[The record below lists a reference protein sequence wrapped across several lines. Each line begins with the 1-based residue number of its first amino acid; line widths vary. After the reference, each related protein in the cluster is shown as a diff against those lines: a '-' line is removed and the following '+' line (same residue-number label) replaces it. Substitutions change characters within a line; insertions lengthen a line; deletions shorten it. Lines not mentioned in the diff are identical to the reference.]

1 MVDNLSELI
10 KRTIIQ
16 TMRQLRV
23 SMPCEVV
30 RYSSKRQ
37 MVDVRIVQ
45 PEIDLAGNNIPMP
58 VITNIPVSFVRCGNS
73 HITHPINKGDTGFII
88 FADRD
93 ISSWVETNNR
103 SVVDSARTHSMQDS
117 YFVPGIVGGGNNANP
132 NDVEIKYNNTT
143 IHLRKNGDVDINTPS
158 KVNVNASNV
167 IVTANTTVINSETTN
182 NGNVQING
190 NLTVSQLLTTGGF
203 VSNGTSG
210 GGIAQFTGS
219 INATGEVTANG
230 INLSTHTH
238 SGVQSGGSNTGQPN

>member
-1 MVDNLSELI
+1 MIDNLSELI

-30 RYSSKRQ
+30 RYNAKRQ

-73 HITHPINKGDTGFII
+73 HITHPINKGDTGFIV

-117 YFVPGIVGGGNNANP
+117 YFVPGIVGGGTNANA
-132 NDVEIKYNNTT
+132 NDVEIKYNNST
-143 IHLRKNGDVDINTPS
+143 IHLRKNGDIDISTPT
-158 KVNVNASNV
+158 KVNINASSEVNVTTNKLTVNAP
-167 IVTANTTVINSETTN
+167 NSYF
-182 NGNVQING
+182 NGNVFI
-190 NLTVSQLLTTGGF
+190 SQLLTTGGF

-219 INATGEVTANG
+219 INVTDEVTASG

>member
-1 MVDNLSELI
+1 MAIDNLSELI
-10 KRTIIQ
+10 KRTMIQ

-30 RYSSKRQ
+30 RYNSKRQ

-73 HITHPINKGDTGFII
+73 HITHPVNKGDTGFIV

-93 ISSWVETNNR
+93 ISSWVETNNK

-143 IHLRKNGDVDINTPS
+143 IHLRKNGDVDIN
-158 KVNVNASNV
+158 
-167 IVTANTTVINSETTN
+167 
-182 NGNVQING
+182 
-190 NLTVSQLLTTGGF
+190 
-203 VSNGTSG
+203 
-210 GGIAQFTGS
+210 
-219 INATGEVTANG
+219 ATGK
-230 INLSTHTH
+230 INLNSSVEIKLTAPII
-238 SGVQSGGSNTGQPN
+238 NLN

>member
-1 MVDNLSELI
+1 MAIDNLSELI

-30 RYSSKRQ
+30 RYNSKRQ

-58 VITNIPVSFVRCGNS
+58 VTTNIPVSFVKCGNS

-93 ISSWVETNNR
+93 ISSWVETNNK

-117 YFVPGIVGGGNNANP
+117 YFVPGIIGGGNNANP

-158 KVNVNASNV
+158 KVNVNASSEVNV
-167 IVTANTTVINSETTN
+167 TTN
-182 NGNVQING
+182 KLTVNAPNSYFNGNVF
-190 NLTVSQLLTTGGF
+190 VSQLLTTGGF

-210 GGIAQFTGS
+210 GGTAQFTGS
-219 INATGEVTANG
+219 INASGEVTASG
-230 INLSTHTH
+230 INLSTHRH
-238 SGVQSGGSNTGQPN
+238 PGDSGGTTGQPI

>member
-10 KRTIIQ
+10 KRTMIQ

-30 RYSSKRQ
+30 RYNSKRQ

-58 VITNIPVSFVRCGNS
+58 VITNIPVSFVRCGKS
-73 HITHPINKGDTGFII
+73 HITHPINKGDTGFIV

-93 ISSWVETNNR
+93 ISSWVETNNK

-158 KVNVNASNV
+158 KVNVNASSEVNV
-167 IVTANTTVINSETTN
+167 TTN
-182 NGNVQING
+182 KLTVNAPNSYFNGNVF
-190 NLTVSQLLTTGGF
+190 VSQLLTTGGF

-210 GGIAQFTGS
+210 GGIAQFAGS
-219 INATGEVTANG
+219 INVTDEVTASG
-230 INLSTHTH
+230 IDLSTHRH
-238 SGVQSGGSNTGQPN
+238 PGDSGGTTGQPI

>member
-30 RYSSKRQ
+30 RYNSKRQ
-37 MVDVRIVQ
+37 MVDVRVVQ
-45 PEIDLAGNNIPMP
+45 PEIDLTGNNIPMP

-93 ISSWVETNNR
+93 ISSWVETNNK

-117 YFVPGIVGGGNNANP
+117 YFVPGIVGGGKNTNP

-143 IHLRKNGDVDINTPS
+143 IHLRKNGDVDIN
-158 KVNVNASNV
+158 
-167 IVTANTTVINSETTN
+167 
-182 NGNVQING
+182 
-190 NLTVSQLLTTGGF
+190 
-203 VSNGTSG
+203 
-210 GGIAQFTGS
+210 
-219 INATGEVTANG
+219 ATGK
-230 INLSTHTH
+230 INLNSSVEIKMTAPLI
-238 SGVQSGGSNTGQPN
+238 NLN

>member
-10 KRTIIQ
+10 KRTMIQ

-30 RYSSKRQ
+30 RYNSKRQ

-93 ISSWVETNNR
+93 ISSWVETNNT

-158 KVNVNASNV
+158 NVNVNASNV
-167 IVTANTTVINSETTN
+167 IINSETTN

-190 NLTVSQLLTTGGF
+190 NLTVSQMLTTGGF

-210 GGIAQFTGS
+210 GGTAQFTGS
-219 INATGEVTANG
+219 INATGDVTANG
-230 INLSTHTH
+230 TSLDTHVH
-238 SGVQSGGSNTGQPN
+238 SGVQSGTSNTGQPI

>member
-1 MVDNLSELI
+1 MVDNLPELI

-30 RYSSKRQ
+30 SYNSKRQ

-93 ISSWVETNNR
+93 ISSWVETNNT

-158 KVNVNASNV
+158 KVNVNASSEVNV
-167 IVTANTTVINSETTN
+167 TTN
-182 NGNVQING
+182 KLTVNAPNSYFNGNVFI
-190 NLTVSQLLTTGGF
+190 SQLLTTGGF

-210 GGIAQFTGS
+210 GGTAQFTGS
-219 INATGEVTANG
+219 INASGEVTASG
-230 INLSTHTH
+230 INLSTHRHNET
-238 SGVQSGGSNTGQPN
+238 NTVTSEPI

>member
-1 MVDNLSELI
+1 MAIDNLSELI
-10 KRTIIQ
+10 KRTMIQ

-30 RYSSKRQ
+30 RYNSKRQ

-73 HITHPINKGDTGFII
+73 HITHPINKGDTGFIV

-93 ISSWVETNNR
+93 ISSWVETNNT

-167 IVTANTTVINSETTN
+167 IINSETTN

-190 NLTVSQLLTTGGF
+190 NLTVSQMLTTGGF
-203 VSNGTSG
+203 TSLGTSG
-210 GGIAQFTGS
+210 GGTAQFTGG
-219 INATGEVTANG
+219 INASGEVTANG
-230 INLSTHTH
+230 IDLSTHVH
-238 SGVQSGGSNTGQPN
+238 PGDSGGTTGQPI

>member
-30 RYSSKRQ
+30 SYNSKRQ

-45 PEIDLAGNNIPMP
+45 PEIDLSGNNIPMP
-58 VITNIPVSFVRCGNS
+58 VITNIPVSFVRCGKS
-73 HITHPINKGDTGFII
+73 HITHPINKGDTGFIV

-93 ISSWVETNNR
+93 ISSWVETNNT

-117 YFVPGIVGGGNNANP
+117 YFVPGIVGGGTNANP

-158 KVNVNASNV
+158 KVNVNASSEVNV
-167 IVTANTTVINSETTN
+167 TTN
-182 NGNVQING
+182 KLTVNAPNSYFNGNVFI
-190 NLTVSQLLTTGGF
+190 SQLLTTGGF

-210 GGIAQFTGS
+210 GGAAQFTGS
-219 INATGEVTANG
+219 INVTDEVTASG
-230 INLSTHTH
+230 INLSTHRH
-238 SGVQSGGSNTGQPN
+238 PGDSGGTTGQPI

>member
-1 MVDNLSELI
+1 MAIDNLPELI
-10 KRTIIQ
+10 KRTMIQ

-30 RYSSKRQ
+30 SYNSKRQ

-73 HITHPINKGDTGFII
+73 HITHPINKGDTGFIV

-93 ISSWVETNNR
+93 ISSWVETNNT

-158 KVNVNASNV
+158 KVNINASSEVNVTTNKLTVNAP
-167 IVTANTTVINSETTN
+167 NSYF
-182 NGNVQING
+182 NGNVFI
-190 NLTVSQLLTTGGF
+190 SQLLTTGGF

-219 INATGEVTANG
+219 INVTDEVTASG
-230 INLSTHTH
+230 IDLSTHRH
-238 SGVQSGGSNTGQPN
+238 PGDSGGTTGQPI

>member
-1 MVDNLSELI
+1 MAVDNLSELI

-30 RYSSKRQ
+30 RYNSKRQ

-93 ISSWVETNNR
+93 ISSWVETNNT

-117 YFVPGIVGGGNNANP
+117 YFIPGIVGGGKNANP

-158 KVNVNASNV
+158 KVNINASSEVNVTTNKLTVNAP
-167 IVTANTTVINSETTN
+167 NSYF
-182 NGNVQING
+182 NGNVF
-190 NLTVSQLLTTGGF
+190 VSQLLTTGGF

-210 GGIAQFTGS
+210 GGTAQFTGS
-219 INATGEVTANG
+219 INATGDVTASG
-230 INLSTHTH
+230 IDLSTHTH
-238 SGVQSGGSNTGQPN
+238 NETGSVTSEPI

>member
-30 RYSSKRQ
+30 RYNSKRQ

-93 ISSWVETNNR
+93 ISSWVETNNT

-117 YFVPGIVGGGNNANP
+117 YFIPGIVGGGKNANP

-158 KVNVNASNV
+158 KVNVNASSEVNV
-167 IVTANTTVINSETTN
+167 TTN
-182 NGNVQING
+182 KLTVNAPNSYFNGNVF
-190 NLTVSQLLTTGGF
+190 VSQLLTTGGF

-219 INATGEVTANG
+219 INVTGDVTANG
-230 INLSTHTH
+230 TSLDTHVH
-238 SGVQSGGSNTGQPN
+238 SGVQSGGSNTGQPI

>member
-30 RYSSKRQ
+30 RYNSKRQ

-73 HITHPINKGDTGFII
+73 HITHPINKGDTGFIV

-93 ISSWVETNNR
+93 ISSWVETNNK

-117 YFVPGIVGGGNNANP
+117 YFIPGIVGGGTNANP
-132 NDVEIKYNNTT
+132 NDVEIKYNNST

-158 KVNVNASNV
+158 KVNVNASSEVNV
-167 IVTANTTVINSETTN
+167 TTN
-182 NGNVQING
+182 KLTVNAPNSYFNGNVF
-190 NLTVSQLLTTGGF
+190 VSQLLTTGGF

-210 GGIAQFTGS
+210 GGTAQFTGS
-219 INATGEVTANG
+219 INATDDVTANG
-230 INLSTHTH
+230 INLSTHRH
-238 SGVQSGGSNTGQPN
+238 PGDSGGTTGQPI

>member
-30 RYSSKRQ
+30 RYNSKRQ

-93 ISSWVETNNR
+93 ISSWVETNNT

-132 NDVEIKYNNTT
+132 NDVEIKYNDTT

-167 IVTANTTVINSETTN
+167 IINSETTN

-203 VSNGTSG
+203 TSLGTSG
-210 GGIAQFTGS
+210 GGTAQFTGS
-219 INATGEVTANG
+219 INVTDDVIASNVSL
-230 INLSTHTH
+230 NSHLH
-238 SGVQSGGSNTGQPN
+238 SGVQSGTSNTGQPI

>member
-10 KRTIIQ
+10 KRTMIQ

-30 RYSSKRQ
+30 RYNSKRQ

-93 ISSWVETNNR
+93 ISSWVETNNK

-158 KVNVNASNV
+158 NVNVNASNV
-167 IVTANTTVINSETTN
+167 IINSETTN

-203 VSNGTSG
+203 TSLGTSG
-210 GGIAQFTGS
+210 GGTAQFTGS
-219 INATGEVTANG
+219 INVTDDVIASNVSL
-230 INLSTHTH
+230 NSHLH
-238 SGVQSGGSNTGQPN
+238 SGVQSGASNTGQPI

>member
-30 RYSSKRQ
+30 RYNSKRQ

-93 ISSWVETNNR
+93 ISSWVETNNK

-117 YFVPGIVGGGNNANP
+117 YFVPGIVGGGNSANP

-158 KVNVNASNV
+158 KVNINASSEVNVTTNKLTVNAP
-167 IVTANTTVINSETTN
+167 NSYF
-182 NGNVQING
+182 NGNVF
-190 NLTVSQLLTTGGF
+190 VSQLLTTGGF

-210 GGIAQFTGS
+210 AGVAQFAGS
-219 INATGEVTANG
+219 INVTNEVTADG
-230 INLSTHTH
+230 INLSTHRH
-238 SGVQSGGSNTGQPN
+238 PGDSGGTTGQPI

>member
-1 MVDNLSELI
+1 MVDNLPELI

-30 RYSSKRQ
+30 RYNSNRQ

-73 HITHPINKGDTGFII
+73 HITHPINKGDTGFIV

-93 ISSWVETNNR
+93 ISSWVETNNK

-158 KVNVNASNV
+158 KVNVNASSEVNV
-167 IVTANTTVINSETTN
+167 TTN
-182 NGNVQING
+182 KLTVNAPNSYFNGNVFI
-190 NLTVSQLLTTGGF
+190 SQLLTTGGF

-210 GGIAQFTGS
+210 GGTAQFTGS
-219 INATGEVTANG
+219 IDVTDEVTASG
-230 INLSTHTH
+230 INLSTHRHNET
-238 SGVQSGGSNTGQPN
+238 NTVTSEPI

>member
-1 MVDNLSELI
+1 MIDNLSELI

-30 RYSSKRQ
+30 RYNAKRQ

-73 HITHPINKGDTGFII
+73 HITHPINKGDTGFIV

-117 YFVPGIVGGGNNANP
+117 YFVPGIVGGGKNANA
-132 NDVEIKYNNTT
+132 NDVEIKYSNST
-143 IHLRKNGDVDINTPS
+143 IHLRKNGDIDITTPT
-158 KVNVNASNV
+158 KVNINASSEVNVTTNKLTVNAP
-167 IVTANTTVINSETTN
+167 NSYF
-182 NGNVQING
+182 NGNVF
-190 NLTVSQLLTTGGF
+190 VSKLLTTGGF

-210 GGIAQFTGS
+210 AGVAQFTGS
-219 INATGEVTANG
+219 INVTNEVTASG
-230 INLSTHTH
+230 INLSTHRH
-238 SGVQSGGSNTGQPN
+238 PGDSGGTTGLPN

>member
-10 KRTIIQ
+10 KRTMIQ

-30 RYSSKRQ
+30 RYNSKRQ

-73 HITHPINKGDTGFII
+73 HITHPINKGDTGFIV

-167 IVTANTTVINSETTN
+167 IINSETTN

-190 NLTVSQLLTTGGF
+190 NLTVSQMLTTGGF
-203 VSNGTSG
+203 TSLGTSG
-210 GGIAQFTGS
+210 GGTAQFTGG
-219 INATGEVTANG
+219 INATGDVTANG
-230 INLSTHTH
+230 TSLDTHIH
-238 SGVQSGGSNTGQPN
+238 SGVQSGASNTGQPN

>member
-1 MVDNLSELI
+1 MIDNLSELI

-30 RYSSKRQ
+30 RYNSKRQ

-73 HITHPINKGDTGFII
+73 HITHPINKGDTGFIV

-117 YFVPGIVGGGNNANP
+117 YFVPGIIGGGTNANA

-167 IVTANTTVINSETTN
+167 IINSETTN

-190 NLTVSQLLTTGGF
+190 NLTVSQMLTTGGF
-203 VSNGTSG
+203 TSNGTSG
-210 GGIAQFTGS
+210 GGTAQFTGS
-219 INATGEVTANG
+219 INASGEVTANG
-230 INLSTHTH
+230 INLSTHRH
-238 SGVQSGGSNTGQPN
+238 PGDSGGTTGQPI

>member
-30 RYSSKRQ
+30 RYNPKRQ

-73 HITHPINKGDTGFII
+73 HITHPINKGDTGFIV

-117 YFVPGIVGGGNNANP
+117 YFVPGIVGGGTNANP

-143 IHLRKNGDVDINTPS
+143 IHLRKIGDVDINTPS

-167 IVTANTTVINSETTN
+167 IINSETTN

-203 VSNGTSG
+203 TSLGTSG
-210 GGIAQFTGS
+210 GGTAQFTGS
-219 INATGEVTANG
+219 INATGDVTASG
-230 INLSTHTH
+230 INLSTHRH
-238 SGVQSGGSNTGQPN
+238 PGDSGGTTGQPI

>member
-30 RYSSKRQ
+30 TYDSKRQ

-45 PEIDLAGNNIPMP
+45 PEIDLAGNNIPMS

-93 ISSWVETNNR
+93 ISSWVETNNK

-117 YFVPGIVGGGNNANP
+117 YFVPGIVGGGKNANP

-143 IHLRKNGDVDINTPS
+143 IHLRKNGDVDINTPT
-158 KVNVNASNV
+158 KVNVNASSEVNV
-167 IVTANTTVINSETTN
+167 TTN
-182 NGNVQING
+182 KLTVNAPNSYFNGNVF
-190 NLTVSQLLTTGGF
+190 VSQLLTTGGF

-219 INATGEVTANG
+219 INATGDVTANG
-230 INLSTHTH
+230 TSLDTHVH
-238 SGVQSGGSNTGQPN
+238 SGVQSGGSNTGQPI

>member
-1 MVDNLSELI
+1 MAIDNLSELI

-30 RYSSKRQ
+30 RYNSKRQ

-93 ISSWVETNNR
+93 ISSWVETNNK

-117 YFVPGIVGGGNNANP
+117 YFIPGIVGGGKNANP
-132 NDVEIKYNNTT
+132 NDVEIKYNNST
-143 IHLRKNGDVDINTPS
+143 IHLRKNGDVDINTS
-158 KVNVNASNV
+158 TKVNINASSEVNVTTNKLTVNAP
-167 IVTANTTVINSETTN
+167 NSYF
-182 NGNVQING
+182 NGNVFI
-190 NLTVSQLLTTGGF
+190 SQLLTTGGF

-210 GGIAQFTGS
+210 GGTAQFTGS
-219 INATGEVTANG
+219 INVTDEVTANG
-230 INLSTHTH
+230 INLSTHRHNET
-238 SGVQSGGSNTGQPN
+238 NTVTSEPI

>member
-30 RYSSKRQ
+30 RYNSKRQ

-73 HITHPINKGDTGFII
+73 HITHPISKGDTGFII

-93 ISSWVETNNR
+93 ISGWVETNNR

-143 IHLRKNGDVDINTPS
+143 IHLRKNGDVDIN
-158 KVNVNASNV
+158 
-167 IVTANTTVINSETTN
+167 
-182 NGNVQING
+182 
-190 NLTVSQLLTTGGF
+190 
-203 VSNGTSG
+203 
-210 GGIAQFTGS
+210 
-219 INATGEVTANG
+219 ATGK
-230 INLSTHTH
+230 INLNSSVEIKLTAPII
-238 SGVQSGGSNTGQPN
+238 NLN

>member
-1 MVDNLSELI
+1 MAIDNLSELI

-30 RYSSKRQ
+30 KYNSKRQ

-73 HITHPINKGDTGFII
+73 HITHPINKGDTGFVV

-117 YFVPGIVGGGNNANP
+117 YFVPGIIGGGNNANP

-158 KVNVNASNV
+158 KVNVNASSEVNV
-167 IVTANTTVINSETTN
+167 TTEKLTVNAPNSYF
-182 NGNVQING
+182 NGNVF
-190 NLTVSQLLTTGGF
+190 VSQLLTTGGF

-210 GGIAQFTGS
+210 GGTAQFTGS
-219 INATGEVTANG
+219 INVTDEVTASG
-230 INLSTHTH
+230 IDLSTHTH
-238 SGVQSGGSNTGQPN
+238 SGVQSGGNNTGQPN

>member
-1 MVDNLSELI
+1 MAIDNLSELI

-30 RYSSKRQ
+30 GYNSKRQ

-93 ISSWVETNNR
+93 ISSWVETNNT

-158 KVNVNASNV
+158 KVNVNASSEVNV
-167 IVTANTTVINSETTN
+167 TTN
-182 NGNVQING
+182 KLTVNAPNSYFNGNVF
-190 NLTVSQLLTTGGF
+190 VSQLLTTGGF

-219 INATGEVTANG
+219 INVTDEVTASG
-230 INLSTHTH
+230 IDLSTHRH
-238 SGVQSGGSNTGQPN
+238 PGDSGGTTGQPI

>member
-1 MVDNLSELI
+1 MIDNLSELI

-30 RYSSKRQ
+30 RYNSKRQ

-73 HITHPINKGDTGFII
+73 HITHPINKGDTGFIV

-117 YFVPGIVGGGNNANP
+117 YFVPGIIGGGTNANA
-132 NDVEIKYNNTT
+132 NDVEIKYNNST
-143 IHLRKNGDVDINTPS
+143 IHLRKNGDIDI
-158 KVNVNASNV
+158 KASGN
-167 IVTANTTVINSETTN
+167 INMTAKR
-182 NGNVQING
+182 
-190 NLTVSQLLTTGGF
+190 
-203 VSNGTSG
+203 
-210 GGIAQFTGS
+210 
-219 INATGEVTANG
+219 
-230 INLSTHTH
+230 INLNQ
-238 SGVQSGGSNTGQPN
+238 GA

>member
-10 KRTIIQ
+10 KRTMMQ

-30 RYSSKRQ
+30 RYNSKRQ

-103 SVVDSARTHSMQDS
+103 AVVDSARTHSMQDS

-143 IHLRKNGDVDINTPS
+143 IHLRKNGDVDINTS
-158 KVNVNASNV
+158 TKVNINASSEVNVTTNKLTVNAP
-167 IVTANTTVINSETTN
+167 NSYF
-182 NGNVQING
+182 NGNVF
-190 NLTVSQLLTTGGF
+190 VSQLLTTGGF

-210 GGIAQFTGS
+210 GGTAQFTGS
-219 INATGEVTANG
+219 INVTDEVTASG
-230 INLSTHTH
+230 IDLSTHTH

>member
-30 RYSSKRQ
+30 RYNSKRQ

-58 VITNIPVSFVRCGNS
+58 VITNIPVSFVRCGKS
-73 HITHPINKGDTGFII
+73 HITHPINKGDTGFIV

-93 ISSWVETNNR
+93 ISSWVETNNK

-158 KVNVNASNV
+158 KVNVNASSEVNV
-167 IVTANTTVINSETTN
+167 TTEKLTVNVPNSYF
-182 NGNVQING
+182 NGNVF
-190 NLTVSQLLTTGGF
+190 VSQLLTTGGF

-210 GGIAQFTGS
+210 GGTAQFTGS
-219 INATGEVTANG
+219 INATGDVTANG
-230 INLSTHTH
+230 TSLDTHVH
-238 SGVQSGGSNTGQPN
+238 SGVQSGTSNTGQPI

>member
-10 KRTIIQ
+10 KRTMIQ

-30 RYSSKRQ
+30 SYNPKRQ

-73 HITHPINKGDTGFII
+73 HITHPINKGDTGFIV

-93 ISSWVETNNR
+93 ISSWVETNNT

-158 KVNVNASNV
+158 KVNVNASSEVNV
-167 IVTANTTVINSETTN
+167 TTEKLTVNAPNSYF
-182 NGNVQING
+182 NGNVFI
-190 NLTVSQLLTTGGF
+190 SQLLTTGGF

-219 INATGEVTANG
+219 INVTDEVTASG
-230 INLSTHTH
+230 IDLSTHVH
-238 SGVQSGGSNTGQPN
+238 PGDSGGTTGQPI

>member
-10 KRTIIQ
+10 KRTMIQ

-30 RYSSKRQ
+30 RYNSNRQ

-93 ISSWVETNNR
+93 ISSWVETNNT

-158 KVNVNASNV
+158 KVNVNASNEV
-167 IVTANTTVINSETTN
+167 NVTTN
-182 NGNVQING
+182 KLTVNAPNSYFNGNVFI
-190 NLTVSQLLTTGGF
+190 SQLLTTGGF
-203 VSNGTSG
+203 TSLGTSG
-210 GGIAQFTGS
+210 GGTAQFTGS
-219 INATGEVTANG
+219 INVTGEVTASG
-230 INLSTHTH
+230 IDLSTHIH
-238 SGVQSGGSNTGQPN
+238 NGDSGGTTSQPI

>member
-1 MVDNLSELI
+1 MAIDNLSELI

-30 RYSSKRQ
+30 SYNSKRQ

-73 HITHPINKGDTGFII
+73 HITHPINKCDTGFIV

-93 ISSWVETNNR
+93 ISSWVETNNK

-158 KVNVNASNV
+158 KVNVNASNEV
-167 IVTANTTVINSETTN
+167 NVTTKKLTVNAPNSYF
-182 NGNVQING
+182 NGNVF
-190 NLTVSQLLTTGGF
+190 VSQLLTTGGF

-210 GGIAQFTGS
+210 GGVAQFTGS
-219 INATGEVTANG
+219 INATGDVIANG
-230 INLSTHTH
+230 TSLDTHRHNET
-238 SGVQSGGSNTGQPN
+238 NTVTSEPI

>member
-1 MVDNLSELI
+1 MAIDNLSELI

-30 RYSSKRQ
+30 RYNSKRQ

-143 IHLRKNGDVDINTPS
+143 IHLRKNGDIDINTPS
-158 KVNVNASNV
+158 KVNINASNEV
-167 IVTANTTVINSETTN
+167 NVTTN
-182 NGNVQING
+182 KLTVNAPNSYFNGNVF
-190 NLTVSQLLTTGGF
+190 VSQLLTTGGF

-219 INATGEVTANG
+219 INVTDEATASG
-230 INLSTHTH
+230 IDLSTHRH
-238 SGVQSGGSNTGQPN
+238 PGDSGGTTGQPI

>member
-30 RYSSKRQ
+30 RYNSKRQ

-73 HITHPINKGDTGFII
+73 HITHPINKGDTGFIV

-93 ISSWVETNNR
+93 ISSWVETNNK

-117 YFVPGIVGGGNNANP
+117 YFVPGIVGGGTNANA
-132 NDVEIKYNNTT
+132 NDVEIKYNNST
-143 IHLRKNGDVDINTPS
+143 IHLRKNGDIDINTPS
-158 KVNVNASNV
+158 KVNINASSEVNVTTGKLTVNAP
-167 IVTANTTVINSETTN
+167 NSYF
-182 NGNVQING
+182 NGNVF
-190 NLTVSQLLTTGGF
+190 VSQLLTTGGF

-210 GGIAQFTGS
+210 GGTAQFTGS
-219 INATGEVTANG
+219 INASGEVTANG
-230 INLSTHTH
+230 INLSTHRH
-238 SGVQSGGSNTGQPN
+238 PGDSGGTTGQPI

>member
-30 RYSSKRQ
+30 RYNSKRQ

-93 ISSWVETNNR
+93 ISSWVETNNT

-167 IVTANTTVINSETTN
+167 IINSETTN

-190 NLTVSQLLTTGGF
+190 NLTVSQMLTTGGF
-203 VSNGTSG
+203 TSLGTSG
-210 GGIAQFTGS
+210 GGTAQFAGS
-219 INATGEVTANG
+219 INATDDVIASNVSL
-230 INLSTHTH
+230 NRHLH
-238 SGVQSGGSNTGQPN
+238 SGVQSGASNTGQPI

>member
-30 RYSSKRQ
+30 RYNSKRQ

-73 HITHPINKGDTGFII
+73 HITHPINKGDTGFIV

-93 ISSWVETNNR
+93 ISSWVETNNK

-117 YFVPGIVGGGNNANP
+117 YFVPGIVGGGKNANP

-158 KVNVNASNV
+158 KVNVNASSEVNV
-167 IVTANTTVINSETTN
+167 TTN
-182 NGNVQING
+182 KLTVNAPNSYFNGNVFI
-190 NLTVSQLLTTGGF
+190 SQLLTTGGF

-219 INATGEVTANG
+219 INVTDEVTASG
-230 INLSTHTH
+230 IDLSTHRH
-238 SGVQSGGSNTGQPN
+238 PGDSGGTTGQPI

>member
-10 KRTIIQ
+10 KRTMIQ

-30 RYSSKRQ
+30 SYNSKRQ

-45 PEIDLAGNNIPMP
+45 PEIDLAGNIIPMP
-58 VITNIPVSFVRCGNS
+58 VITNVPVNFKRCGNS
-73 HITHPINKGDTGFII
+73 HITHPINKGDTGFVV

-103 SVVDSARTHSMQDS
+103 SVVDSARAHSMQDC
-117 YFVPGIVGGGNNANP
+117 YFDPGIIVGGTDANP

-143 IHLRKNGDVDINTPS
+143 IHLRKNGDVDINTS
-158 KVNVNASNV
+158 TKVNVTASNEV
-167 IVTANTTVINSETTN
+167 NVTTN
-182 NGNVQING
+182 KLTVNAPNSYFNGNVF
-190 NLTVSQLLTTGGF
+190 VSQLLTTGGF

-210 GGIAQFTGS
+210 GGIAQFAGS
-219 INATGEVTANG
+219 INVTDEVTASG
-230 INLSTHTH
+230 IDLSTHRH
-238 SGVQSGGSNTGQPN
+238 PGDSGGTTGQPI

>member
-10 KRTIIQ
+10 KRTMIQ

-30 RYSSKRQ
+30 RYNSKRQ

-73 HITHPINKGDTGFII
+73 HITHPISKGDTGFIV

-93 ISSWVETNNR
+93 ISSWVETNNK

-167 IVTANTTVINSETTN
+167 IINSETTN

-190 NLTVSQLLTTGGF
+190 NLTVSQMLTTGGF
-203 VSNGTSG
+203 TSLGTSG
-210 GGIAQFTGS
+210 GGTAQFTGS
-219 INATGEVTANG
+219 INVTDDVIASNVSL
-230 INLSTHTH
+230 NSHLH
-238 SGVQSGGSNTGQPN
+238 SGVQSGTSNTGQPI

>member
-1 MVDNLSELI
+1 MAIDNLSELI

-30 RYSSKRQ
+30 SYNPKRQ

-45 PEIDLAGNNIPMP
+45 PEIDLSGNNIPMP

-103 SVVDSARTHSMQDS
+103 AVVDSARTHSMQDS

-158 KVNVNASNV
+158 KVNVNASSEVNV
-167 IVTANTTVINSETTN
+167 TTEKLTVNAPNSYF
-182 NGNVQING
+182 NGNVFI
-190 NLTVSQLLTTGGF
+190 SQLLTTGGF

-210 GGIAQFTGS
+210 GGTAQFTGS
-219 INATGEVTANG
+219 INVTDEVTANG
-230 INLSTHTH
+230 INLSTHRHNET
-238 SGVQSGGSNTGQPN
+238 NTVTSEPI